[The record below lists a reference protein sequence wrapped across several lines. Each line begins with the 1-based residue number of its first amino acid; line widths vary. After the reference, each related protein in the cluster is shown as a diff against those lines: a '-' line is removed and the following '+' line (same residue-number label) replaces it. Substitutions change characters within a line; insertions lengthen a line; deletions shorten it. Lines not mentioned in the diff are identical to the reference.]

1 MARKLLLA
9 IFFIVL
15 TSWDKKEEVSKK
27 TLTFLSHGVGPSKT
41 RSFIIKRRMIWGA
54 MYIYIYIHTVCGMF
68 MYYAWSRYV
77 LSTFR
82 NHGLH
87 SQRGTASCDNG
98 AAVLCFM
105 PAVLF
110 TIFFDNI
117 VLRVTCQ
124 LIFIHQNASPH
135 AGHTSKWYKLDQISD
150 KN

>member
-1 MARKLLLA
+1 
-9 IFFIVL
+9 
-15 TSWDKKEEVSKK
+15 
-27 TLTFLSHGVGPSKT
+27 
-41 RSFIIKRRMIWGA
+41 
-54 MYIYIYIHTVCGMF
+54 MF

-87 SQRGTASCDNG
+87 SQGGTASCDNG
-98 AAVLCFM
+98 TALLCFM

-110 TIFFDNI
+110 SIFLDNI

-135 AGHTSKWYKLDQISD
+135 AGHTSKWYKWDQISD
-150 KN
+150 KLADEKPTKKGFSTMKVQSSPPFPWFNQRWTLLVDVIHIVLGVIRHLPRLGGQAKPSLKLTVRPWK